1 MIELVDIYEVTYGLR
16 DNEFSVDLLN
26 VGIDR
31 KEAMAVRNGE
41 VWYNPGRYICTIIL
55 PSSDGDEFSTVV
67 TLGKQYILGYIE
79 HQMDK
84 AIQKY
89 LED

>member
-1 MIELVDIYEVTYGLR
+1 MELVDIYEVTYGLC

-31 KEAMAVRNGE
+31 KEAMAVKNGE

-55 PSSDGDEFSTVV
+55 PSSDGDDFSTVV
-67 TLGKQYILGYIE
+67 TLGKQYILEYIE
-79 HQMDK
+79 NKMDK
-84 AIQKY
+84 TIQKY